1 MLSLRS
7 FVLILQH
14 IVLCPKPSFVL
25 VDSLPWIHGWNGTL
39 HALTVSHHS
48 KLLLTPTRAWTVY
61 AAVHFTVILSCH
73 RHEFKELRLYFILF
87 QILRTPHP
95 GTNSST
101 NLSSMHVSLRMIDT
115 RRSYINEIFFFLK
128 WKRNSLSQHDH
139 WSSWMSHPLSL
150 VPQMPKCMPGEAR
163 IFYIKWTYVF
173 HFLAKIP
180 TIPFNFVVVAEENGA

>member
-1 MLSLRS
+1 MPLNRSMLSLRS

-39 HALTVSHHS
+39 CHALTVSHHS

-95 GTNSST
+95 GTNSNP
-101 NLSSMHVSLRMIDT
+101 NLSSMHVSLRMIHT
-115 RRSYINEIFFFLK
+115 RGSYTNAFFFSWNGSGIVFLNMITEALECPTPSLLFLK
-128 WKRNSLSQHDH
+128 CRNACLEKHESSTSSGPMFSTSWQRSQRFP
-139 WSSWMSHPLSL
+139 SIS
-150 VPQMPKCMPGEAR
+150 
-163 IFYIKWTYVF
+163 
-173 HFLAKIP
+173 
-180 TIPFNFVVVAEENGA
+180 